1 MEFKPYAKNQVL
13 ITNLYD
19 NGETRTFDVSNLV
32 ENLQYSTILM
42 EAGKLTFNL
51 HKDTLG
57 FSTFN
62 GSKIQFKRD
71 DVGIFQGNIFKM
83 GTDATDIYKIVAYDQ
98 MRYLKYEDVLFVN
111 DITVSDL
118 FIKICTIFQL
128 NNYKVVTPCNY
139 KVPKKVYKGNL
150 MDILKEQIRFANY
163 AEGKQ
168 YFIRDNF
175 GVLEFNEYSNCKTE
189 LVIGDGSLLTSYQYE
204 IGIDNNTYNQL
215 VFYKEDGKSKKLL
228 KKVVKDSGTQKRWGV
243 LQKVFEIP
251 ENQNE
256 EQLSETAKKYLEYY
270 NVESRTFKL
279 SALGIDGINA
289 GSGII
294 GKIEKLNTNMNML
307 VTAATHNYTKDMHSM
322 ELDVWTVTNS
332 GGN

>member
-1 MEFKPYAKNQVL
+1 MNFKPYAKNEVL

-32 ENLQYSTILM
+32 ENLQYSTVLM

-51 HKDTLG
+51 HKDTND
-57 FSTFN
+57 FTTFN
-62 GSKIQFKRD
+62 GSKVQFKRD
-71 DVGIFQGNIFKM
+71 DFGVFQGNIFKM

-111 DITVSDL
+111 DISVSDL
-118 FIKICTIFQL
+118 FVKICTIFQL
-128 NNYKVVTPCNY
+128 NNYKVVTPCDY

-150 MDILKEQIRFANY
+150 MDILKEQIKFANY

-175 GVLEFNEYSNCKTE
+175 GTLEFNEYSNCKTE
-189 LVIGDGSLLTSYQYE
+189 LVVGDGSLLTSYQYE

-215 VFYKEDGKSKKLL
+215 VFYKEDIGKLVKR
-228 KKVVKDSGTQKRWGV
+228 VVKDSGTQKRWGV

-270 NVESRTFKL
+270 NIESRTFKL
-279 SALGIDGINA
+279 SALGVDGINA
-289 GSGII
+289 GNGII

-322 ELDVWTVTNS
+322 ELDVWSVQ
-332 GGN
+332 

>member
-1 MEFKPYAKNQVL
+1 MKFEPYAKNQVL

-19 NGETRTFDVSNLV
+19 NDETRTFDVSNLV
-32 ENLQYSTILM
+32 ENLQYSTVLM

-51 HKDTLG
+51 HKDTNN
-57 FSTFN
+57 FTTFN
-62 GSKIQFKRD
+62 GSRVEFKHGNN
-71 DVGIFQGNIFKM
+71 GIFVGTIFRM
-83 GTDATDIYKIVAYDQ
+83 GTDASDIYKITAYDQ
-98 MRYLKYEDVLFVN
+98 MRYLKYEDVLFVD

-118 FIKICTIFQL
+118 FVKICTIFQL
-128 NNYKVVTPCNY
+128 NNYRVVTPCNY

-150 MDILKEQIRFANY
+150 MDILKEQIQFANY

-175 GVLEFNEYSNCKTE
+175 GVLEFNEYSNCKTD
-189 LVIGDGSLLTSYQYE
+189 LVVGDGSLLTSYQYE
-204 IGIDNNTYNQL
+204 IGIDSNTYNQL
-215 VFYKEDGKSKKLL
+215 VFYKEDGQSKKLI
-228 KKVVKDSGTQKRWGV
+228 KQVVKDSGTQKHWGI

-251 ENQNE
+251 ENQNQ
-256 EQLSETAKKYLEYY
+256 EQLSETALKYLNYY

-289 GSGII
+289 GNGII

-307 VTAATHNYTKDMHSM
+307 VTAATHNYSKDMHSM
-322 ELDVWTVTNS
+322 ELDVWTVQ
-332 GGN
+332 

>member
-1 MEFKPYAKNQVL
+1 MEFNPHAKNQVL

-19 NGETRTFDVSNLV
+19 NDKTETFDVSNLV
-32 ENLQYSTILM
+32 ENLQYSTVLM

-51 HKDTLG
+51 HKDPNN
-57 FSTFN
+57 FKAFN
-62 GSKIQFKRD
+62 GSKVQFTRD
-71 DVGIFQGNIFKM
+71 GEGIFLGNIFKM

-118 FIKICTIFQL
+118 FVKICTIFQIP
-128 NNYKVVTPCNY
+128 NYKVVTPCSY

-150 MDILKEQIRFANY
+150 MDVLKEQIRFANY
-163 AEGKQ
+163 AEKKQ

-175 GVLEFNEYSNCKTE
+175 GVLEFNEYSNCMTN

-204 IGIDNNTYNQL
+204 IGIDSNTYNQL
-215 VFYKEDGKSKKLL
+215 VFYKEDGQSKKLI
-228 KKVVKDSGTQKRWGV
+228 KRIEKDSGTQKRWGV
-243 LQKVFEIP
+243 LQKVFEMP

-256 EQLSETAKKYLEYY
+256 EQLSETAKKYLGYY

-279 SALGIDGINA
+279 SALGVDGINA
-289 GSGII
+289 GNGII

-322 ELDVWTVTNS
+322 ELDVWTVQ
-332 GGN
+332 

>member
-19 NGETRTFDVSNLV
+19 NGKTRTFDVSNLV

-71 DVGIFQGNIFKM
+71 DTGIFQGNIFKM